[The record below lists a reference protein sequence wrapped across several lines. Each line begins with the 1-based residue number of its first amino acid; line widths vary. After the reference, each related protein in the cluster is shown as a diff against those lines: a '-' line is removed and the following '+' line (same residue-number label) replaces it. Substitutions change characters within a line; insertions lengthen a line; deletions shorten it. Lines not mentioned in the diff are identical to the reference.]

1 MYKTTFKGQDIE
13 EDKIDFESLDYVSNK
28 EEMKDRW
35 RKQLKF
41 SSIESY
47 NDLLEEEE
55 NELDENPSYEKK
67 SNSEIEAEARESTLK
82 TLDEMYDF
90 YDDIDRSSSF
100 AFYINSFVEQYLSL
114 IHISEPTRP

>member
-1 MYKTTFKGQDIE
+1 MRYFNIKEF
-13 EDKIDFESLDYVSNK
+13 YCNCCNK

-55 NELDENPSYEKK
+55 NELDENPYYEKK

-90 YDDIDRSSSF
+90 YEDIDRSSSF
-100 AFYINSFVEQYLSL
+100 AFYINSFKNN
-114 IHISEPTRP
+114 TRIRG